1 MASTAAPAPAPAL
14 AASSSHRDAGLLA
27 VPVAL
32 LLCLQVGLFVWTADR
47 GIDFTD
53 ESYYLLNYLHWREFT
68 TAVTFF
74 GAYFDLPF
82 RLLGQHVG
90 AMRIFG
96 MVLLMAAGGFFAWRV
111 MAFAANPGGVGSGND
126 GAAPGRGAAHPA
138 PGMVVGM
145 LSACFYYSYVT
156 TLRAPSYNLLVL
168 FCVLVA
174 TGLMLTLA
182 EGRGTRVQRC
192 ATAFGYGLL
201 LGACT
206 LGKAPSAAAMLLC
219 HGIFYAVHNRHRR
232 SFELA
237 AMAIA
242 GVAVNLVL
250 LQALRPGWFQV
261 MRDGV
266 TMTTTLDGRYGSIPF
281 TTLRDAV
288 LRGAVRLL
296 PVLALAMLVFA
307 FVVRRWGRTHR
318 VVLSGLVVVLVSG
331 IMLTIQLQG
340 YGKSW
345 WALLLFG
352 TALLGWAER
361 ECREPAAA
369 TGRVP
374 GALGVSVLL
383 FALPVIY
390 SIGTNGSL
398 PAHTQMA
405 AVFGVIAIM
414 LPLQRLWASGLI
426 HPSALSLALAVLCLP
441 TLVSQW
447 RSLSDPN
454 FTYRLRTGLLDQR
467 LPLVLGAV
475 GDVLLV
481 DAVTRDNIALI
492 SQTMRAA
499 GYVAG
504 EPILDVTGDAPG
516 LVYALGGR
524 PVGTAWLIGG
534 YAGSER
540 VAALVLKNVP
550 VALLQRAWVLSADA
564 NPRALQSW
572 ATLLRERIGDA
583 SHALSSRVPYQAQ
596 YRWDGVPPEAIQLS
610 VWKPIVMA
618 SGRTPASVPAKA
630 PAKAPA
636 RPP

>member
-1 MASTAAPAPAPAL
+1 MRLSAARTVALAPAPPL
-14 AASSSHRDAGLLA
+14 ATTASRRDAGLLA
-27 VPVAL
+27 LPVAL
-32 LLCLQVGLFVWTADR
+32 LLCLQVGLFVWSADR

-68 TAVTFF
+68 AAVTFF

-111 MAFAANPGGVGSGND
+111 MAFAASRGGVRRGRD
-126 GAAPGRGAAHPA
+126 GAALGRGAVHPA
-138 PGMVVGM
+138 PGVVVGM
-145 LSACFYYSYVT
+145 LSACFYYSYVA

-168 FCVLVA
+168 ICVLGT

-182 EGRGTRVQRC
+182 QGCGTRAQRC
-192 ATAFGYGLL
+192 ATAFSYGLL
-201 LGACT
+201 LGACA
-206 LGKAPSAAAMLLC
+206 LGKAPSAVTLVVC
-219 HGIFYAVHNRHRR
+219 HGAFYAVYNRQRR

-237 AMAIA
+237 AMVVA
-242 GVAVNLVL
+242 GVAVNLML

-261 MRDGV
+261 LRDGV
-266 TMTTTLDGRYGSIPF
+266 MMTTALDGRYGSIPF
-281 TTLRDAV
+281 ATLRDAV
-288 LRGAVRLL
+288 LRGALRLL
-296 PVLALAMLVFA
+296 PVLALTTLVFG
-307 FVVRRWGRTHR
+307 FVVRRWGGAHR

-361 ECREPAAA
+361 VCRKPAAA
-369 TGRVP
+369 TAGVP
-374 GALGVSVLL
+374 GALGVTVLL
-383 FALPVIY
+383 FALPVVY

-414 LPLQRLWASGLI
+414 LPLQRLWASDLI
-426 HPSALSLALAVLCLP
+426 HPGALALALTVLCLP

-447 RSLSDPN
+447 RSLTEPN
-454 FTYRLRTGLLDQR
+454 FTYRLRAGLLDQR
-467 LPLVLGAV
+467 LPLVLGAA

-481 DAVTRDNIALI
+481 DALTRDNIAAI
-492 SQTMRAA
+492 SHAMGAA

-504 EPILDVTGDAPG
+504 EPILDVTGDGPG

-524 PVGTAWLIGG
+524 PVGVPWLLGG

-540 VAALVLKNVP
+540 VAMVVLSTVP
-550 VALLQRAWVLSADA
+550 IATLRQVWILSADD
-564 NPRALQSW
+564 NPRALRQW
-572 ATLLRERIGDA
+572 APMLRERIGGP
-583 SHALSSRVPYQAQ
+583 SHALAGSAPFVAQ
-596 YRWDGVPPEAIQLS
+596 YRADGRPPEPLTLS
-610 VWKPIVMA
+610 LWRPTKPQRPAA
-618 SGRTPASVPAKA
+618 SRSTP
-630 PAKAPA
+630 
-636 RPP
+636 

>member
-1 MASTAAPAPAPAL
+1 MARRAALSTAAPL
-14 AASSSHRDAGLLA
+14 AATASRRGAGLLA
-27 VPVAL
+27 LPVAL
-32 LLCLQVGLFVWTADR
+32 LLGLQVGLFVWTADR

-68 TAVTFF
+68 AAVTFF

-96 MVLLMAAGGFFAWRV
+96 IVLLMAAGGFFAWRV
-111 MAFAANPGGVGSGND
+111 MAFAPSRGGVGSGSD
-126 GAAPGRGAAHPA
+126 GAARGRGAVHPA
-138 PGMVVGM
+138 PGVLVGM
-145 LSACFYYSYVT
+145 LSACYYYSYVT

-201 LGACT
+201 LGACA
-206 LGKAPSAAAMLLC
+206 LGKAPSAAGMLLC
-219 HGIFYAVHNRHRR
+219 HGVFYAVHNRQRR

-242 GVAVNLVL
+242 GVAVNFVL
-250 LQALRPGWFQV
+250 LQALRPGWFQALH
-261 MRDGV
+261 DGV
-266 TMTTTLDGRYGSIPF
+266 TMTTALDGRYSSIPF
-281 TTLRDAV
+281 ATLRDAV

-296 PVLALAMLVFA
+296 PVLALTTLVFA
-307 FVVRRWGRTHR
+307 FVVRRWGRTDR

-361 ECREPAAA
+361 VCREPAAA

-383 FALPVIY
+383 FALPVVC

-426 HPSALSLALAVLCLP
+426 HPSALALALAVLCLP
-441 TLVSQW
+441 TVVSQW
-447 RSLSDPN
+447 RSLTDPN

-467 LPLVLGAV
+467 LPLVLGAA
-475 GDVLLV
+475 GDALLV

-492 SQTMRAA
+492 SDAMRAA

-504 EPILDVTGDAPG
+504 EPILDVTGDGPG

-524 PVGTAWLIGG
+524 PVGAAWLIGG

-550 VALLQRAWVLSADA
+550 VALLQRSWAISADA
-564 NPRALQSW
+564 NPRALKSW
-572 ATLLRERIGDA
+572 STLLPDQTGDA
-583 SHALSSRVPYQAQ
+583 SHALCGGLPYQAQ

-610 VWKPIVMA
+610 VWKPIVVA
-618 SGRTPASVPAKA
+618 SGRTPGSVPGKA
-630 PAKAPA
+630 PE